1 MLTVLIICKN
11 ERANIAAC
19 VESARAVADEVLI
32 ADSGSTDGT
41 IEIARALGCRVIERE
56 YRTYGDFKSWAIPQA
71 KHEWVL
77 VLDADERLTSELAD
91 EIREALAHDPEYDA
105 YWLRRTN
112 YFLGCPINHGDWGR
126 DRMQRL
132 FRRDCAQCAT
142 HTDHADVR
150 VPSGRVGS
158 LRNSFIHYSFVSY
171 ADCLPKSY
179 RYARVQAENWHAAG
193 RRPSYMKLLTRG
205 PLAFFRSYVLRLGFL
220 DGFAG
225 LQCCILNGFGA
236 YLKQACLWER
246 WAEPENDPTKESR
259 EPAAQA
265 A

>member
-19 VESARAVADEVLI
+19 VESARPIADELLV

-56 YRTYGDFKSWAIPQA
+56 YRTYGDFKSWAIPHA
-71 KHEWVL
+71 THEWVL
-77 VLDADERLTSELAD
+77 VLDADERLTPELAR
-91 EIREALAHDPEYDA
+91 EICQALSKDPKFDA
-105 YWLRRTN
+105 YWLRRIN
-112 YFLGCPINHGDWGR
+112 FFLGRPIHYGDWGR
-126 DRMQRL
+126 DRLQRL
-132 FRRDCAQCAT
+132 FRRDCAECTT
-142 HTDHADVR
+142 HSDHADVR
-150 VPSGRVGS
+150 VPSGRVGA
-158 LRNSFIHYSFVSY
+158 LRHSFLHYSFASY

-179 RYARVQAENWHAAG
+179 RYARVQAENWYAAG
-193 RRPSYMKLLTRG
+193 RQPSYLNLLTRG

-246 WAEPENDPTKESR
+246 WAQAKTESTCEPR
-259 EPAAQA
+259 EPAARA